1 MAGRPRW
8 GDQAYRS
15 RGKVRKRRG
24 SSVCLGRTESQVW
37 RAHGMEGKR
46 VISTARGGGS
56 GKAMALAAQ
65 LTQRRQRLLDNVAEQ
80 RAVG

>member
-1 MAGRPRW
+1 
-8 GDQAYRS
+8 
-15 RGKVRKRRG
+15 
-24 SSVCLGRTESQVW
+24 
-37 RAHGMEGKR
+37 MEGKR